1 MPGQLPKDVVQ
12 RRFDRLNSAQQQI
25 SLERNRES
33 VASVVEVMVEGTSKK
48 DPSKLSG
55 RTRTN
60 KLVHFEDEAA
70 EGDFRQVLVTGA
82 APSHLEG
89 RLAG

>member
-1 MPGQLPKDVVQ
+1 
-12 RRFDRLNSAQQQI
+12 
-25 SLERNRES
+25 
-33 VASVVEVMVEGTSKK
+33 KK

-70 EGDFRQVLVTGA
+70 EGEFRQVLVTGA